1 MTKLLY
7 YKTYFAKTVNQN
19 DDVRTKNALE
29 YIKKKKKKLFG
40 CIRMQNWNSKLYV
53 LWNLLSFSCFLLVT
67 ILFYLLFYFI
77 LFFN

>member
-29 YIKKKKKKLFG
+29 YIKKKKKKVVWVYKDAELKFQTV
-40 CIRMQNWNSKLYV
+40 CVMKL
-53 LWNLLSFSCFLLVT
+53 T
-67 ILFYLLFYFI
+67 
-77 LFFN
+77 